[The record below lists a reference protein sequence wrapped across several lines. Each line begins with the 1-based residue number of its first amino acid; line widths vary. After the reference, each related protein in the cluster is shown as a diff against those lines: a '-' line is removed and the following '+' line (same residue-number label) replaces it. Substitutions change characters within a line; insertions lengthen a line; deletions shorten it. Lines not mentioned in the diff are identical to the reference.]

1 MSNGKTLVK
10 IVIVVAL
17 AGCTALGY
25 MVAQRLGRVSK
36 PGFDEK
42 ATLTLLRTEVMKFLV
57 MRRTTS
63 QIVID
68 HHEENWLGDWRG
80 VLWGTVTWRWGVD
93 MDKLKAS
100 DIRHDGQRII
110 CRLPDPEL
118 LDFSVDPTSIR
129 SMTSSTAIPRIVD
142 IFSDGNGQR
151 ALLEMRLY
159 SQATQFAKDNNLRP
173 TREELVKQLN
183 SDILELNKAIG
194 VDIHFE

>member
-1 MSNGKTLVK
+1 
-10 IVIVVAL
+10 
-17 AGCTALGY
+17 
-25 MVAQRLGRVSK
+25 MVSQRLGKAGK
-36 PGFDEK
+36 PAFDEK
-42 ATLTLLRTEVMKFLV
+42 ATMTLLRTEVMKFLV

-93 MDKLKAS
+93 MDKLRPS
-100 DIRHDGQRII
+100 DIRREDQRIF

-129 SMTSSTAIPRIVD
+129 SMTSSTAIPKIVD
-142 IFSDGNGQR
+142 MFSDGNGQR
-151 ALLEMRLY
+151 ELLESRLF
-159 SQATQFAKDNNLRP
+159 SQAAQFAKDNNLRP
-173 TREELVKQLN
+173 TRGELVKQLN